1 LISVCSGIKRDGS
14 RCTATVEPPQQYCWW
29 HDPANADK
37 RRRAASK
44 GGKGGGS
51 REIRDLKRR
60 ISEVVDAVLEGSQD
74 RGRAAVAIQGF
85 NALRGVLE
93 FGEEDPRD
101 RRARGPHR
109 GLRTAAGR
117 RPEMGSLERRIE
129 ILEDVRMRGERQFVS
144 EALSQLSDEELDA
157 LEESLDAEAR
167 ARGEEPQPNEYLEE
181 LKRWEA
187 EATERQR
194 RR

>member
-1 LISVCSGIKRDGS
+1 MAVCSGIKRDGS
-14 RCTATVEPPQQYCWW
+14 RCTATVEAPQQYCWW

-37 RRRAASK
+37 RQRAASK

-93 FGEEDPRD
+93 
-101 RRARGPHR
+101 
-109 GLRTAAGR
+109 
-117 RPEMGSLERRIE
+117 LERKVRELDELEARIE
-129 ILEDVRMRGERQFVS
+129 
-144 EALSQLSDEELDA
+144 A
-157 LEESLDAEAR
+157 LERPQKGGSRWR
-167 ARGEEPQPNEYLEE
+167 A
-181 LKRWEA
+181 
-187 EATERQR
+187 
-194 RR
+194 